1 VPESEVRH
9 LHAATSVEGSALFQ
23 HFVERN
29 RLLLLV
35 RNAPARLAARS
46 VVRYVL
52 TTESYARRDVVRP
65 VLGGHRP
72 NLGLVRARVRSY
84 LAFLRLLP
92 EMLAERRRLRRR
104 QIVRDDELL
113 SWAVPQPE
121 V

>member
-1 VPESEVRH
+1 
-9 LHAATSVEGSALFQ
+9 
-23 HFVERN
+23 
-29 RLLLLV
+29 
-35 RNAPARLAARS
+35 
-46 VVRYVL
+46 
-52 TTESYARRDVVRP
+52 
-65 VLGGHRP
+65 
-72 NLGLVRARVRSY
+72 VRARVRSY